1 MAQNRILV
9 EEAALDAAISDYQGK
24 KAIMENSYQK
34 LNQTVEELSTT
45 YKGEASEA
53 FRARFQE
60 MYQNL
65 SKTTQV
71 MDETI
76 EKLRL
81 ARDEYGSLEEAVQS
95 LMEKIEEFMAFL
107 A

>member
-65 SKTTQV
+65 SKASTAMGEEIGKIKYAV
-71 MDETI
+71 EN
-76 EKLRL
+76 
-81 ARDEYGSLEEAVQS
+81 YSSFEEAVKA
-95 LMEKIEEFMAFL
+95 LIEAIVEGVSYL